1 MPSDSEV
8 IVPVLERVAIR
19 LRIASVRA
27 TSAAG
32 SGHPSSCCSAAD
44 IVAALF
50 FGHMRFDP
58 RDPQNDDN
66 DRFVL
71 SKGHAAP
78 LLYAAW
84 AEAGFVPPDDLLKL
98 RRIDCDLEGHPTPR
112 LPFVDVATGSLGQG
126 ICAAV
131 GIALNARRIGSDYRT
146 YVLIG
151 DGESAEGS
159 VWEAAQVADSY
170 RLDNLCAITDV
181 NGYGQ
186 SRATQWGHDM
196 AAYRRRWSAF
206 GWHAIVVDGH
216 DVGAIVAALEEARG
230 TTGRPTM
237 ILARTVKG
245 KGVSLIEG
253 KDGWHGKP
261 IPAGADLDGALDELH
276 ARLGPETAAPVIPP
290 PPRPRSEAVQA
301 PSGPPRL
308 PSPPAYEPE
317 SPVATRTAYGDAL
330 AALGAADPRIVALDA
345 DVGNST
351 FSRTFE
357 RAHPDRFV
365 ETYIAEQAMVG
376 AAMGLASRGA
386 IPFPSTFAAFLTR
399 ASDFVRMA
407 GIGGMNVKLAG
418 SHAGVSIGEDG
429 PSQMA
434 LEDLAMMRAVPGCA
448 VLYPCDAVS
457 TARLVEAA
465 AGRSGMA
472 YIRTSRPKT
481 PVIYG
486 PDDEFPIGGSKVVRE
501 SPDDAVTVV
510 AAGVTLF
517 EALRAHDALAA
528 EDIPLR
534 VIDAYSVQPVDRDT
548 LVDAARRTGNRLI
561 TVEDHYAAGGAR
573 RRGERG
579 REWGWNRRGAPR
591 GPGDSAQRPARR
603 TARAVRHFRLL
614 HRRRGPPT
622 GRWAAIGAQ
631 VGPVKL
637 DGRRIPGRFDED
649 DADRSRE
656 PESAEGSNASV
667 LSARVADQASNTDR
681 ARHTSALR
689 PAADPVMIR
698 SRLHPRG

>member
-1 MPSDSEV
+1 MPSDPAA
-8 IVPVLERVAIR
+8 IVPALQQIATR

-44 IVAALF
+44 LVAALF

-58 RDPQNDDN
+58 RNPRHDDN

-84 AEAGFVPPDDLLKL
+84 AEAGFVPPDDLLRL
-98 RRIDCDLEGHPTPR
+98 RRIDSDLEGHPTPR

-131 GIALNARRIGSDYRT
+131 GIALNARRIGSAHRT

-159 VWEAAQVADSY
+159 VWEAAQVADRH

-181 NGYGQ
+181 NGFGQ
-186 SRATQWGHDM
+186 SRATQWGHDLDG
-196 AAYRRRWSAF
+196 YRERWRAF

-216 DVGAIVAALEEARG
+216 DVGAILAALEEAAG
-230 TTGRPTM
+230 TAGRPAM

-245 KGVSLIEG
+245 KGVSLVEG

-261 IPAGADLDGALDELH
+261 IPPGPDLDGALDELNG
-276 ARLGPETAAPVIPP
+276 RLAPAAAAPAIPP
-290 PPRPRSEAVQA
+290 PAARPA
-301 PSGPPRL
+301 PAPAPAGPPRL
-308 PSPPAYEPE
+308 PAPPAYEPG
-317 SPVATRTAYGDAL
+317 SRVATRAAYGDAL
-330 AALGAADPRIVALDA
+330 AALGSADPRIVALDA

-351 FSRTFE
+351 FSETFE
-357 RAHPDRFV
+357 NAHPGRFV
-365 ETYIAEQAMVG
+365 ETYVAEQAMVG

-407 GIGGMNVKLAG
+407 GIGALNVKLAG

-457 TARLVEAA
+457 AARLVEAA
-465 AGRSGMA
+465 AGCDGMV

-481 PVIYG
+481 PVIYAA
-486 PDDEFPIGGSKVVRE
+486 DDEFAIGGSKVLRE
-501 SPDDAVTVV
+501 SPDDAAAVV

-528 EDIPLR
+528 DGIPLR
-534 VIDAYSVQPVDRDT
+534 VIDAYSVQPIDRRT
-548 LVDAARRTGNRLI
+548 LIAAARRTGGRLI
-561 TVEDHYAAGGAR
+561 TVEDHYAAGGLGDAVSDALAAA
-573 RRGERG
+573 GVVVERL
-579 REWGWNRRGAPR
+579 
-591 GPGDSAQRPARR
+591 
-603 TARAVRHFRLL
+603 AVREVPRSGRTDELL
-614 HRRRGPPT
+614 ERFGISASCIAAAVRR
-622 GRWAAIGAQ
+622 Q
-631 VGPVKL
+631 VGAAAAAAA
-637 DGRRIPGRFDED
+637 GR
-649 DADRSRE
+649 A
-656 PESAEGSNASV
+656 
-667 LSARVADQASNTDR
+667 
-681 ARHTSALR
+681 
-689 PAADPVMIR
+689 
-698 SRLHPRG
+698 

>member
-1 MPSDSEV
+1 MPSESATLV
-8 IVPVLERVAIR
+8 AALEQVATR

-44 IVAALF
+44 LVAALF

-58 RDPQNDDN
+58 RDPRNHDN

-84 AEAGFVPPDDLLKL
+84 AEAGFVPRDDLLKL
-98 RRIDCDLEGHPTPR
+98 RQIDCDLEGHPTPR

-159 VWEAAQVADSY
+159 VWEAAQVADRY
-170 RLDNLCAITDV
+170 RLDNLCGITDV
-181 NGYGQ
+181 NGFGQ

-196 AAYRRRWSAF
+196 GAYQQRWEAF
-206 GWHAIVVDGH
+206 GWHAVVVDGH
-216 DVGAIVAALEEARG
+216 DVGAILAALEEAAG

-253 KDGWHGKP
+253 TDGWHGKP
-261 IPAGADLDGALDELH
+261 IGPGADLDAALDELNG
-276 ARLGPETAAPVIPP
+276 RLGPRTAIPAIPP
-290 PPRPRSEAVQA
+290 PVRSDAAAQVPA
-301 PSGPPRL
+301 GPPRL
-308 PSPPAYEPE
+308 PSPPAYERG
-317 SPVATRTAYGDAL
+317 SRVATRTAYGDAL

-351 FSRTFE
+351 FSQTFE
-357 RAHPDRFV
+357 NAHPDRFV

-457 TARLVEAA
+457 AARLVEAA
-465 AGRSGMA
+465 AGRDGMV

-486 PDDEFPIGGSKVVRE
+486 PDEEFAVGGSKIVRE
-501 SPDDAVTVV
+501 SPDDAATVV

-517 EALRAHDALAA
+517 EALRAHDLLAA
-528 EDIPLR
+528 EGIPLR
-534 VIDAYSVQPVDRDT
+534 VIDAYSVQPVDRRT
-548 LVDAARRTGNRLI
+548 LVDAARRTGGRLI
-561 TVEDHYAAGGAR
+561 TVEDHYPAGGLGDAVSEAVAANGIVVERLAVRGVPRSGRPDELLERFGISASHIADVVRRQVGAGAGTAAAG
-573 RRGERG
+573 
-579 REWGWNRRGAPR
+579 
-591 GPGDSAQRPARR
+591 
-603 TARAVRHFRLL
+603 RA
-614 HRRRGPPT
+614 
-622 GRWAAIGAQ
+622 
-631 VGPVKL
+631 
-637 DGRRIPGRFDED
+637 
-649 DADRSRE
+649 
-656 PESAEGSNASV
+656 
-667 LSARVADQASNTDR
+667 
-681 ARHTSALR
+681 
-689 PAADPVMIR
+689 
-698 SRLHPRG
+698 